1 MMSILTQPLL
11 PALSIDIVLFMLH
24 TFLHLTISGKYEYE
38 FEVLWEY
45 PRADLIS
52 FLDKQP
58 NSKGGE
64 EDLKQYFSDVFEGE
78 ILEDNEDAGSDSDD
92 HNVNKN
98 DQKEKKIRFSTFNTD
113 IEISSYFGDTLHER
127 VVDALHKIKLFIK
140 EHVTDSTA
148 KLRMRKVMT
157 R

>member
-1 MMSILTQPLL
+1 MSILTQPLL
-11 PALSIDIVLFMLH
+11 PALSIDLVLFMLH
-24 TFLHLTISGKYEYE
+24 TLLHLTISGKYEYE

-58 NSKGGE
+58 KSEGGE
-64 EDLKQYFSDVFEGE
+64 EDLKRCFPDVFEEE
-78 ILEDNEDAGSDSDD
+78 ILDDNEDAESDTDD
-92 HNVNKN
+92 YNVNKN
-98 DQKEKKIRFSTFNTD
+98 DEKEKKIRFSTFNTD

-127 VVDALHKIKLFIK
+127 VVDVLHKIKLFIK
-140 EHVTDSTA
+140 EHVTNSTA
-148 KLRMRKVMT
+148 KLRMREVMT